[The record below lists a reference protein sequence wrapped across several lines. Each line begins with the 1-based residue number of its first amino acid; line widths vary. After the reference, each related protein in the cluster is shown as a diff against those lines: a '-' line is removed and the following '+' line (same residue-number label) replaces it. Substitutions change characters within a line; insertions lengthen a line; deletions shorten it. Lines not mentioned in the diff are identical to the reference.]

1 MTNTLVMFVTFEG
14 IEGSGKSTAI
24 ATLAELLRERGTA
37 VLVTREPGGTPLGD
51 AVRSIFLQSLV
62 RIDPLTEAF
71 LINAARA
78 QHVTEVIGPALKEAQ
93 LVLCDR
99 FFDSTIAYQ
108 GFGRGLDVDML
119 LHHCQDATQR
129 IAPDLTF
136 VLDVS
141 PEVSA
146 ARVAARGQGD
156 RLDREGLAFHERV
169 RAGYLQLA
177 GRFARMHVIDG
188 TLSPDQIAAA
198 VLEAIDQHR
207 VRQVFNHP

>member
-1 MTNTLVMFVTFEG
+1 MFVTFEG

-24 ATLAELLRERGTA
+24 AALAGLLRERGSP

-51 AVRSIFLQSLV
+51 AVRAIFLESLV

-136 VLDVS
+136 VLDVP

-146 ARVAARGQGD
+146 ERVAARGHGD
-156 RLDREGLAFHERV
+156 RLDREGLAFHARV
-169 RAGYLQLA
+169 REGYLLLA
-177 GRFARMHVIDG
+177 QRFARMHVIDA
-188 TLSPDQIAAA
+188 TQRPDEIAKIALA
-198 VLEAIDQHR
+198 ELDAYR
-207 VRQVFNHP
+207 TRQVFNHP

>member
-1 MTNTLVMFVTFEG
+1 MFVTFEG

-24 ATLAELLRERGTA
+24 AVLASLLRERGSP

-51 AVRSIFLQSLV
+51 AVRSIFLDSLV

-78 QHVTEVIGPALKEAQ
+78 QHITQVIGPALKEAQ

-146 ARVAARGQGD
+146 ERVAARGHGD
-156 RLDREGLAFHERV
+156 RLDREGIAFHERV
-169 RAGYLQLA
+169 REGYLQLA
-177 GRFARMHVIDG
+177 QRFSRIHVIDG
-188 TLSPDQIAAA
+188 TRSPEEIATAA
-198 VLEAIDQHR
+198 LAELDAYHAR
-207 VRQVFNHP
+207 RSNHA

>member
-1 MTNTLVMFVTFEG
+1 MFVTFEG

-24 ATLAELLRERGTA
+24 ATLAALLRERGIA

-51 AVRSIFLQSLV
+51 AVRSIFLESLV

-78 QHVTEVIGPALKEAQ
+78 QHVTEVIGPALKESQ

-136 VLDVS
+136 VLDIS

-146 ARVAARGQGD
+146 QRVIARGHGD
-156 RLDREGLAFHERV
+156 RLDREGLAFHQRV
-169 RAGYLQLA
+169 REGYLLLA
-177 GRFARMHVIDG
+177 KRFARMHVIDA
-188 TLSPDQIAAA
+188 TQTPDQIAEIALA
-198 VLEAIDQHR
+198 ELDLYRA
-207 VRQVFNHP
+207 RQVMNHP

>member
-1 MTNTLVMFVTFEG
+1 MFVTFEG

-24 ATLAELLRERGTA
+24 ETLAALLRERGSP

-51 AVRSIFLQSLV
+51 AVRSIFLESVV

-78 QHVTEVIGPALKEAQ
+78 QHVTEVIGPALKESQ

-136 VLDVS
+136 VLDLA

-146 ARVAARGQGD
+146 TRVAARGHGD
-156 RLDREGLAFHERV
+156 RLDREGIAFHERV
-169 RAGYLQLA
+169 REGYLLLA
-177 GRFARMHVIDG
+177 KRFARMHVIDATQTPG
-188 TLSPDQIAAA
+188 EIAALA
-198 VLEAIDQHR
+198 LETIDQHR

>member
-1 MTNTLVMFVTFEG
+1 MFITFEG

-24 ATLAELLRERGTA
+24 ATLASLLRERGTP

-51 AVRSIFLQSLV
+51 AVRSIFLDSLV

-78 QHVTEVIGPALKEAQ
+78 QHVTQVIGPALKEAQ

-119 LHHCQDATQR
+119 LRHCQDATQR

-136 VLDVS
+136 VLDVP

-146 ARVAARGQGD
+146 ARVAARGHGD
-156 RLDREGLAFHERV
+156 RIDGEGLAFHARV
-169 RAGYLQLA
+169 REGYLQLA
-177 GRFARMHVIDG
+177 RRFARIHVIDG
-188 TLSPDQIAAA
+188 TQPQDRIAEIALTELDA
-198 VLEAIDQHR
+198 YR
-207 VRQVFNHP
+207 TRQVFNHP